1 MCMAR
6 HKRLHIA
13 DTEVGELAERLSRLL
28 KRSKTESVREVLR
41 EKVESLERA
50 RLAQQRNRAILQ
62 LIDQKLKEPPTPFTK
77 KEIEDIVGL

>member
-13 DTEVGELAERLSRLL
+13 DAEVGELAERLSRLL

-41 EKVESLERA
+41 EKVETLERT

-62 LIDQKLKEPPTPFTK
+62 LIDQKLATPPTPLTK